1 VPATHRR
8 GRGTSEQRDRVRGP
22 QTATTCSLRQFR
34 SQTGH
39 QCECRWQYF
48 TLYSRHKLVRFD
60 ANDNAEHNGLA
71 LGWIWVASDDTWHI
85 SPRANYEVF
94 LPGWMW
100 DDVEPEDVDALKDEI
115 RESLARGR
123 ERRGN
128 PPLPCEPAQAGTIV
142 SSTNTTMCRTF
153 K

>member
-1 VPATHRR
+1 
-8 GRGTSEQRDRVRGP
+8 
-22 QTATTCSLRQFR
+22 
-34 SQTGH
+34 
-39 QCECRWQYF
+39 
-48 TLYSRHKLVRFD
+48 
-60 ANDNAEHNGLA
+60 
-71 LGWIWVASDDTWHI
+71 VASDDTWHI